1 MKVIYKYPIQYNAE
15 NNTVSVIL
23 PKGAKVISVLDLEM
37 DTLTGYIYAIVDPK
51 VQPSIEREVIWIGT
65 GLVFTPEQ
73 EKRIQTYQFLGTH
86 RDGAFVWHIWISP
99 EPIEKVEQ
107 DYVDRFMV
115 TIDPETKKVTKIY
128 HDKL

>member
-1 MKVIYKYPIQYNAE
+1 MFSIYKYPVLLNEETESMY
-15 NNTVSVIL
+15 VSI
-23 PKGAKVISVLDLEM
+23 PTGSEVISVDLI
-37 DTLTGYIYAIVDPK
+37 DSTTAYIYAIVDPK

-65 GLVFTPEQ
+65 GLPFTPEQ
-73 EKRIQTYQFLGTH
+73 EKKIQTYKFLGTH